1 MRLTVRGGWQ
11 QTEGEVGD
19 GGGGGGVAVQW
30 RHLEAC
36 CRALCEENQGSAA
49 ETRPKR
55 WLPRTQRLRAAD
67 GVKWIYWTP
76 AWRKTEGFIPFFC
89 SLCRLPLLG
98 GNWWV
103 KHAASLL
110 FLVTSFRSECWPPSR
125 SLYCLRCL
133 QKKRLWITDGSVLRM
148 MQAGG
153 GN

>member
-19 GGGGGGVAVQW
+19 GGGGGVAVQW

-76 AWRKTEGFIPFFC
+76 AWRKTEGFIPFFVLSVDC
-89 SLCRLPLLG
+89 LCWEVTGESNTQLLSFFSSRVFAQNVGRRPALSIASDVCRKKDYESQTDPFWEWCRRG
-98 GNWWV
+98 GN
-103 KHAASLL
+103 
-110 FLVTSFRSECWPPSR
+110 
-125 SLYCLRCL
+125 
-133 QKKRLWITDGSVLRM
+133 
-148 MQAGG
+148 
-153 GN
+153 